1 MQKKTNNIKWKLLF
15 CGCLLFLVLM
25 VMVNIKDYRADKNRC
40 VNILIES
47 DEIANGCDIR
57 NDIRGT
63 EYNFIIDRADFTEYE
78 IVEMEV
84 K

>member
-1 MQKKTNNIKWKLLF
+1 
-15 CGCLLFLVLM
+15 M

-47 DEIANGCDIR
+47 DEIANGCDKYFL
-57 NDIRGT
+57 NDKWYKDYMKYIYK
-63 EYNFIIDRADFTEYE
+63 EYNKI
-78 IVEMEV
+78 

>member
-57 NDIRGT
+57 NDIRST

>member
-47 DEIANGCDIR
+47 DEIANGCDKYFL
-57 NDIRGT
+57 NDKWYKDYMKHIYK
-63 EYNFIIDRADFTEYE
+63 EYNKI
-78 IVEMEV
+78 